1 MERFENK
8 ETGHVEFRFTG
19 GEFMKVKRILAA
31 LAACFCVGAG
41 LTCYSVWSMSSLRAE
56 NELYRNQLRMAEEK
70 MESLDQKIDNVEKIS
85 REVESMVTGN
95 VGNAKNG
102 VGGASTV
109 PDKAKN
115 IAVKTVKDPGD
126 LLARLVRMDE
136 KLTEEMRRI
145 ISLRSDLLTRSFSAQ
160 MIHQAFETLTPN
172 MWPVYGEV
180 SSGFGWRESPENIG
194 SSYHEGIDIAT
205 DYNVPVKVTADGVV
219 TRTGWEDGYGYLV
232 EVRHANG
239 IVTRYGH
246 NSAIV
251 TTEGQQVRAGDTVA
265 LAGSTGNSTGPHT
278 HYEVRVNG
286 TAVDPMLFLK

>member
-1 MERFENK
+1 MACVRRSIER
-8 ETGHVEFRFTG
+8 VR
-19 GEFMKVKRILAA
+19 LA
-31 LAACFCVGAG
+31 GKSG
-41 LTCYSVWSMSSLRAE
+41 K
-56 NELYRNQLRMAEEK
+56 YR
-70 MESLDQKIDNVEKIS
+70 
-85 REVESMVTGN
+85 
-95 VGNAKNG
+95 
-102 VGGASTV
+102 
-109 PDKAKN
+109 
-115 IAVKTVKDPGD
+115 
-126 LLARLVRMDE
+126 LL
-136 KLTEEMRRI
+136 
-145 ISLRSDLLTRSFSAQ
+145 
-160 MIHQAFETLTPN
+160 
-172 MWPVYGEV
+172 YGEV